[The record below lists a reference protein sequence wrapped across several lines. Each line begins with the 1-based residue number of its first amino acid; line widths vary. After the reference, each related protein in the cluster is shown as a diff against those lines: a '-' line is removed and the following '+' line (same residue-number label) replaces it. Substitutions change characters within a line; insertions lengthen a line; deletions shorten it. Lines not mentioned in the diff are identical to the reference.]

1 MKRLL
6 LPLLLFLLAAACGG
20 YRSVPQAITVAVG
33 ETATVHVG
41 YVPYGGG
48 SERPVVCLS
57 SDNGVMAISQG
68 NDFTVTIQGLHPGV
82 AYIQPV
88 ENPAF
93 RLVTVTVFECPPLTI
108 QPSASLVE
116 SRVGQPLFLSVAT
129 SGAQEIKTVWLLE
142 NPPGSW
148 TIVNAN
154 GKSFRFTPNASGTY
168 HFRVEY
174 NDRCGIVTTDI
185 RVIASTRTRA
195 VRH

>member
-1 MKRLL
+1 MKRLPFL
-6 LPLLLFLLAAACGG
+6 LPLILLAAACGG
-20 YRSVPQAITVAVG
+20 YRTFPQSITVPVG
-33 ETATVHVG
+33 ETATAHVG
-41 YVPYGGG
+41 YAPYGG

-57 SDNGVMAISQG
+57 SDNNVMALSQG

-88 ENPAF
+88 ENPSL

-129 SGAQEIKTVWLLE
+129 SGTQEIKTVWLLE